1 MTDNKK
7 IVVPEGMRMAALKS
21 VSGGF
26 SGSFTMAVDA
36 ALYEALRWLSENPI
50 LPTPEQAKELWRT
63 TGAGEPNEAKRA
75 AAHAIE
81 WQRRIFLAPEQKL
94 SQSAQSVIQR
104 TYGPAFSRPNADA
117 IIEAV
122 QMCLKPSV
130 VDEDEPIRDLLWN
143 ADYNAEVNTESA
155 DERVREAYRRGLKR

>member
-50 LPTPEQAKELWRT
+50 EPTPEQAKELWRT
-63 TGAGEPNEAKRA
+63 AGAGEPNEAKRA

-81 WQRRIFLAPEQKL
+81 WQRRMFLAP
-94 SQSAQSVIQR
+94 
-104 TYGPAFSRPNADA
+104 P
-117 IIEAV
+117 
-122 QMCLKPSV
+122 
-130 VDEDEPIRDLLWN
+130 DEDEPIRDLLWN
-143 ADYNAEVNTESA
+143 ADHNAEVNTESA
-155 DERVREAYRRGLKR
+155 DKRVREAYRRGRKQ